1 MSGQDGGAPPAGWYA
16 DPERAGGLRWWDGQT
31 WTDHRQPAPPGSAG
45 PTGGWPSDTGPSP
58 AWSGGSGW
66 SPGGAAGAGGVP
78 GAGGTIDTWLW
89 QSILATIFCCQP
101 LGIVAIVF
109 AAQAQSAV
117 SSGDPRTAREK
128 AATARTWTLV
138 AVGVGLLVFVPFLLF
153 AVLGAGT
160 GW

>member
-16 DPERAGGLRWWDGQT
+16 DPERPGGLRWWDGHR
-31 WTDHRQPAPPGSAG
+31 WTEHRQLAPPGSADPASG
-45 PTGGWPSDTGPSP
+45 RSSEPGSSP
-58 AWSGGSGW
+58 AWSSGGPAW
-66 SPGGAAGAGGVP
+66 SPGGPGGTGGVAGP
-78 GAGGTIDTWLW
+78 GGTVDTWLW

-117 SSGDPRTAREK
+117 SSGDTRTAREK

-138 AVGVGLLVFVPFLLF
+138 AVGVGLLVFIPFLLF
-153 AVLGAGT
+153 AVLGAG
-160 GW
+160 W

>member
-16 DPERAGGLRWWDGQT
+16 DPESAGGLRWWDGHR
-31 WTDHRQPAPPGSAG
+31 WTDHRQPAPPSAG
-45 PTGGWPSDTGPSP
+45 PAGGWPADTGSSP
-58 AWSGGSGW
+58 AWSTGGPAW
-66 SPGGAAGAGGVP
+66 SPGGAAGAGGAA
-78 GAGGTIDTWLW
+78 GTGGTVDTWLW

-117 SSGDPRTAREK
+117 SSGDARTAREK

-153 AVLGAGT
+153 AVLGAG
-160 GW
+160 W

>member
-16 DPERAGGLRWWDGQT
+16 DPDRAGGLRWWDGQR

-45 PTGGWPSDTGPSP
+45 PAGGWPSDTGPST
-58 AWSGGSGW
+58 AWSSGGSGW
-66 SPGGAAGAGGVP
+66 SPGGVAGTGGVAGAGGTV
-78 GAGGTIDTWLW
+78 DTWLW

-153 AVLGAGT
+153 AVLGAG
-160 GW
+160 W

>member
-1 MSGQDGGAPPAGWYA
+1 VVGRADGGPTTASLLHQDRQGLPA
-16 DPERAGGLRWWDGQT
+16 AGLPTRGR
-31 WTDHRQPAPPGSAG
+31 RQRGR
-45 PTGGWPSDTGPSP
+45 
-58 AWSGGSGW
+58 GGSGW
-66 SPGGAAGAGGVP
+66 SPGGAAGAGGVA
-78 GAGGTIDTWLW
+78 GAGGTVDTWLW